1 MRGYMR
7 KRTIVLIAAL
17 ALGALCLA
25 QRGNI
30 NWTQIRIQDPIP
42 LPGNNPLVITL
53 SAGHTANGL
62 CVQNSAGSNLFCI
75 DKDGNITTYGA
86 GGGEVT
92 LYGSTSGSITL
103 KVPAVAGTNTI
114 TFAAATGTVTP
125 Q

>member
-1 MRGYMR
+1 MRDYMR
-7 KRTIVLIAAL
+7 KRSVVLIAAL

-30 NWTQIRIQDPIP
+30 SWTQIRIQDPIP
-42 LPGNNPLVITL
+42 LPGNNPLVIKL

-62 CVQNSAGSNLFCI
+62 CMQTSAGVNLFCI
-75 DKDGNITTYGA
+75 DKDGNIITYGT

-103 KVPAVAGTNTI
+103 KVPAVAGMNTI
-114 TFAAATGTVTP
+114 TFPASTGTVTVE
-125 Q
+125 